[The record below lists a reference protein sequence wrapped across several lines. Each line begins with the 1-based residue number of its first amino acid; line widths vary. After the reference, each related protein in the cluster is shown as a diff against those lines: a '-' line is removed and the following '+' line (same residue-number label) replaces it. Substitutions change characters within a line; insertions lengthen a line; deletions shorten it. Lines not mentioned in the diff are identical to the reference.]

1 MMKSN
6 GYLLDTNVLVSYI
19 QDDPEVLRHISIAE
33 GLYMSTVAIGE
44 LYYGAERS
52 INVAKGLADV
62 HELEQLFSILT
73 VDLMIARTYG
83 RLRNEQNK
91 KGRSLPA
98 NDLWIAATALRH
110 GLTLITRDQHFTSIE
125 KLSLEQW

>member
-6 GYLLDTNVLVSYI
+6 GYLLDTSILVSYI
-19 QDDPEVLRHISIAE
+19 QEDPEVLRHISIAE

-62 HELEQLFSILT
+62 HKLEQLFSILA

-83 RLRNEQNK
+83 RLRHDQNK
-91 KGRSLPA
+91 KRRSLPA

-110 GLTLITRDQHFTSIE
+110 GLTLVAKDNHFTWIDT
-125 KLSLEQW
+125 LSLEQW

>member
-1 MMKSN
+1 
-6 GYLLDTNVLVSYI
+6 
-19 QDDPEVLRHISIAE
+19 
-33 GLYMSTVAIGE
+33 MSTVAIGE

-91 KGRSLPA
+91 KGHSLPA
-98 NDLWIAATALRH
+98 NDLWIAATAFRH
-110 GLTLITRDQHFTSIE
+110 GLTLVTRDQHFASIE